1 MKLIEIKLKD
11 KRVFRVNISD
21 NQNISK
27 LLGGLDVESYNIICH
42 GVFDL
47 TTFNK
52 HKKQIK
58 ADKKMYKGSRTYQ
71 ITINEKRVFVEYIP
85 TGVYLYFNNNIYY
98 LSETHKSTIK
108 AILKKVIIKEDYHL
122 LVKI

>member
-1 MKLIEIKLKD
+1 MRVIEIKLKD
-11 KRVFRVNISD
+11 KREFRVNISD

-27 LLGGLDVESYNIICH
+27 LLEGLKVDSWDIICY

-58 ADKKMYKGSRTYQ
+58 QLNENIKIDKK
-71 ITINEKRVFVEYIP
+71 
-85 TGVYLYFNNNIYY
+85 
-98 LSETHKSTIK
+98 
-108 AILKKVIIKEDYHL
+108 D
-122 LVKI
+122 